1 MKDFKELY
9 EQAIE
14 ATFSGELHKIL
25 YENELTSESLTTD
38 HVVTL
43 RNLFQR
49 YTNLRN
55 LGNAEFVEVGLRD
68 RMDAL
73 NECRASNDCNKYDA
87 SQKDSEMTIE
97 QINADRQMNIIA
109 KAIAMMTE
117 PDYENMN
124 AFNLNKCEESTTHI
138 IEHVDEPDMFEC
150 CACGADLKEF
160 TKYCPHCGRLN
171 IECKEDTNNG

>member
-14 ATFSGELHKIL
+14 ETFSGELHKIL

-38 HVVTL
+38 HVEAL
-43 RNLFQR
+43 RNLFHR

-55 LGNAEFVEVGLRD
+55 LGDAVFHEFETGV
-68 RMDAL
+68 
-73 NECRASNDCNKYDA
+73 K
-87 SQKDSEMTIE
+87 SE
-97 QINADRQMNIIA
+97 
-109 KAIAMMTE
+109 AI
-117 PDYENMN
+117 
-124 AFNLNKCEESTTHI
+124 THI

-160 TKYCPHCGRLN
+160 TRYCPNCGRRN
-171 IECKEDTNNG
+171 VECKEEN